1 MLPQP
6 RLMQDVVRDTLMEA
20 ASVVSYM
27 AALAALTLAP
37 GPLVAVLA
45 ARSATNDRRG
55 ACALAVGMCMADIS
69 IILAIC
75 AGLSVWL
82 QAHPEIFAGGQ
93 FAGAGLLLW
102 LAVRIWVTAGIS
114 ANPQSSTSG
123 IVVSGIAGF
132 ALCLSSPQTV
142 LMYLFLLPSVV
153 DLSVISVGQT
163 MMLITVTIAALSDV
177 FIAIIVFADMTQ
189 RLLHSSTGVILW
201 ARGTSLAIGASAT
214 GLLFW

>member
-27 AALAALTLAP
+27 AALASLTLAP

-55 ACALAVGMCMADIS
+55 ACALAVGMCVADVS

-82 QAHPEIFAGGQ
+82 QAHPEIFAGAQ

-132 ALCLSSPQTV
+132 ALCLSSPKQCSCIFFSYQV
-142 LMYLFLLPSVV
+142 LLTCP
-153 DLSVISVGQT
+153 
-163 MMLITVTIAALSDV
+163 
-177 FIAIIVFADMTQ
+177 
-189 RLLHSSTGVILW
+189 
-201 ARGTSLAIGASAT
+201 
-214 GLLFW
+214 